1 MRKHTKKGKSTKTK
15 ISNSN
20 KNHINITI
28 HNSEKK
34 QRRATRKKK
43 GEAYQAPKQNPKGF
57 TNTVTTGAP
66 PAKNY
71 QDDPKE
77 KAAVENYNNRKP
89 LEIANEANNPLIQQI
104 HMLEE
109 GNNALH
115 QEFDD
120 FRTGIHAQGNAL
132 LHEMNNLKHKSP
144 LKILDKKKAGRP
156 KKEATAAPLEPAIK
170 KAVGRPKKEAAAA
183 AAPEINIEEYKH
195 DPHLT
200 TPEGAAEDNQLNSMA
215 TPSFRKPKERP
226 PQKFVVNQKDSPSK
240 KQQEIDDVLHRGA
253 NFLNT
258 DRANDL
264 LSPVLKEEALNDL
277 YTELMENQKKL
288 DFKADLQDAGKRIRK
303 SRQPHTPSV

>member
-34 QRRATRKKK
+34 QRRATRNKK
-43 GEAYQAPKQNPKGF
+43 GEAHQAPTQNPKGF

-109 GNNALH
+109 G
-115 QEFDD
+115 
-120 FRTGIHAQGNAL
+120 
-132 LHEMNNLKHKSP
+132 
-144 LKILDKKKAGRP
+144 
-156 KKEATAAPLEPAIK
+156 
-170 KAVGRPKKEAAAA
+170 
-183 AAPEINIEEYKH
+183 
-195 DPHLT
+195 
-200 TPEGAAEDNQLNSMA
+200 
-215 TPSFRKPKERP
+215 
-226 PQKFVVNQKDSPSK
+226 
-240 KQQEIDDVLHRGA
+240 
-253 NFLNT
+253 
-258 DRANDL
+258 
-264 LSPVLKEEALNDL
+264 
-277 YTELMENQKKL
+277 
-288 DFKADLQDAGKRIRK
+288 
-303 SRQPHTPSV
+303 